1 MAQGYSVSEL
11 ARCYTTS
18 FAAIQKHVAL
28 LEAAG
33 LVTKEPRGREQI
45 VRGDARAL
53 DQARCLL
60 DQLEAVWRERLGR
73 FEETLK
79 ESMKGKTE

>member
-1 MAQGYSVSEL
+1 MAADHSVSEL

-33 LVTKEPRGREQI
+33 LVTKSPRGREQI
-45 VRGDARAL
+45 V
-53 DQARCLL
+53 QASTGRIEEAQ
-60 DQLEAVWRERLGR
+60 QLLGR
-73 FEETLK
+73 MEELWRDRLDRFDELLK
-79 ESMKGKTE
+79 TTTRGESQ